1 MKLVLTCEHAG
12 NKIPKQF
19 RELFKGREELMSTH
33 RAYDPGAFSLFKKLQ
48 PLSHQSFSHK
58 WSRLV
63 VEVNRSKGHSQLFS
77 EFTKNLPEKLKETL
91 LQKFYFPYRNEVERC
106 LESVI
111 DSGEITLHL
120 SVHSFTPILE
130 GKKRKTAI
138 GLLYDP
144 ARIAEKNF
152 CKEFKNELHKQ
163 LPEIKI
169 RFNYPYLGKADG
181 FTTYLRKRFP
191 EHYLGVEIEV
201 NQNLLENGR
210 FPEAIENG
218 IYSSLKK
225 LIS

>member
-1 MKLVLTCEHAG
+1 MK
-12 NKIPKQF
+12 
-19 RELFKGREELMSTH
+19 
-33 RAYDPGAFSLFKKLQ
+33 Y
-48 PLSHQSFSHK
+48 
-58 WSRLV
+58 
-63 VEVNRSKGHSQLFS
+63 
-77 EFTKNLPEKLKETL
+77 
-91 LQKFYFPYRNEVERC
+91 C

-111 DSGEITLHL
+111 DSGEIILHL

-152 CKEFKNELHKQ
+152 CKEIKNELHKQ

-201 NQNLLENGR
+201 NQNLLENGL

-218 IYSSLKK
+218 ISSSLKK